1 MSERS
6 KGARRL
12 GGATT
17 VARADLRGPRGDVER
32 AQRAERSRGVQGRG
46 RGNRGERA

>member
-6 KGARRL
+6 EGAQRL
-12 GGATT
+12 AGATT
-17 VARADLRGPRGDVER
+17 VARADLRGPRGDAAC